1 MTTVVASHTGSLT
14 PASNPWTFVGT
25 VTWDSGIDPTRFPD
39 NEEVVLR
46 LAFTTL
52 SLTGATIAF
61 TTSGT
66 GRAATLP
73 ANGSFD
79 GTTDYTVASH
89 GSRSVTYTITGSGPV
104 GGGKLA
110 MRAQAPYCEPITSD
124 TTWTVPS
131 GVSSVDAYLLG
142 ASGGGAADY
151 GADGKRGYGG
161 RVDGVLT
168 VTPGETIYTHI
179 GGAGSTAAGGA
190 NGGGAPG
197 AYSGFGDPTTGG
209 GGGTDLRRGGDT
221 ITDRFCAAGG
231 GGGRGGGSSGY
242 TLHPP
247 SRTGGSAGGIT
258 GADGQWGSNSAFD
271 NGSGG
276 GGGGPSSGG
285 SAGSHSGNPGTSGI
299 GGNGATRSSGGY
311 TLNGGGGGGGGWYGG
326 GGGGAPNSSRT
337 GSGGGGGGGSSYADG
352 TVSSVTHTAAAWTG
366 DGAVFLSWG
375 LVDTFAGDAI
385 PSGIGWRYGLHMGD
399 HSGFSIG

>member
-124 TTWTVPS
+124 STWTVPS

-197 AYSGFGDPTTGG
+197 AYNGGGATTGG

-326 GGGGAPNSSRT
+326 GGGGAPNSSGN

-385 PSGIGWRYGLHMGD
+385 PSGIGWRYGLHMGNN
-399 HSGFSIG
+399 SGFSIS